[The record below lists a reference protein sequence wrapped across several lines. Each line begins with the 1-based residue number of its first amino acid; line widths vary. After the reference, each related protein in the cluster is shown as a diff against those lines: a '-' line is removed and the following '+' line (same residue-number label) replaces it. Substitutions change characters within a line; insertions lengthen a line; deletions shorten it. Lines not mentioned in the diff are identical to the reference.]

1 MPARYGH
8 HDLPALDFCAEVAA
22 LQAGFARLA
31 LSPEGPGTSP
41 EDLPPHDPRRRE
53 LALLRGRLA
62 AALEFVPGAHL
73 EAVIA
78 KGELRALAALW
89 E

>member
-1 MPARYGH
+1 MTARYGH

-31 LSPEGPGTSP
+31 LSPGASP
-41 EDLPPHDPRRRE
+41 EDLPPHDPRRQD
-53 LALLRGRLA
+53 LALLRRRLA

-78 KGELRALAALW
+78 KGELRELAALW